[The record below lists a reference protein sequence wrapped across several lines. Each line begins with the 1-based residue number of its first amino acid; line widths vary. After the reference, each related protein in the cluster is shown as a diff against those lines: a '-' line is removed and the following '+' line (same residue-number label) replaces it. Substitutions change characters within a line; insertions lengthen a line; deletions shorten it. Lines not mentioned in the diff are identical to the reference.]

1 MKRTILIFVIA
12 LLALVSIALWA
23 VNAELKGN
31 LPEILMM
38 AGVLILVGFAVFIGI
53 VRLRSNVRKEPAE
66 DELSRKIMT
75 KASSLS
81 FYVSLY
87 LWLVVMYY
95 SDKTKMEVHSLI
107 GAGIMGMAIIFLLC
121 WLGVKLMGWKN
132 E

>member
-12 LLALVSIALWA
+12 LLALVSMALWA